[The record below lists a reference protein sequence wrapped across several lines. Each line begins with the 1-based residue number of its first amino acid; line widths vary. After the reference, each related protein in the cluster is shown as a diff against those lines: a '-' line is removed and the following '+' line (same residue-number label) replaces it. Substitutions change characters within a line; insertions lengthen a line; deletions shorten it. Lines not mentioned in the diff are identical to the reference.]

1 MIVGL
6 ICAEVSQLY
15 FTRKILHTLL
25 EIFRFDA
32 FFKAL
37 DQVTQQATVAIS
49 AAGDE
54 PKSWEREQLLGF
66 LDCKVARLYHMNSSG
81 VRA

>member
-1 MIVGL
+1 MQNCVT
-6 ICAEVSQLY
+6 V
-15 FTRKILHTLL
+15 LHKKDIAYSTLF
-25 EIFRFDA
+25 EIFRLDA

-66 LDCKVARLYHMNSSG
+66 FDCKVARLYHMNSSG